1 MAMQSIE
8 QQRAKA
14 ALAWAES
21 QGKNV
26 DSETVSAAV
35 GMPAMILMN
44 GLGQT
49 AAFYKSK
56 DKAHYTNLY
65 NELSKW
71 LIQKGKPYAGKENML
86 KGITEGDAKTYRA
99 AQVEALAYLQ
109 WVKKFAK
116 AYAKESD
123 HAATL

>member
-14 ALAWAES
+14 ALEWA
-21 QGKNV
+21 KNGV
-26 DSETVSAAV
+26 DSEALSAANS
-35 GMPAMILMN
+35 MPAMILMN

-56 DKAHYTNLY
+56 GGRQEELYTL
-65 NELSKW
+65 LSDW
-71 LIQKGKPYAGKENML
+71 LKQPGKPYADKDLLN
-86 KGITEGDAKTYRA
+86 GITSSDAKIYRA

-116 AYAKESD
+116 AYSQGV
-123 HAATL
+123 

>member
-1 MAMQSIE
+1 MGLQSIE

-14 ALAWAES
+14 ALAWAE
-21 QGKNV
+21 QGVNA
-26 DSETVSAAV
+26 DALSAAV
-35 GMPAMILMN
+35 AMPAMILMN

-56 DKAHYTNLY
+56 GGAQAALY
-65 NELSKW
+65 KLLSDW
-71 LIQKGKPYAGKENML
+71 LKQTGKPYAGKDL
-86 KGITEGDAKTYRA
+86 LQGITQGDAQTYRA

-116 AYAKESD
+116 AYAKGE
-123 HAATL
+123 

>member
-1 MAMQSIE
+1 MAIQSIE

-26 DSETVSAAV
+26 DGETVSAAV
-35 GMPAMILMN
+35 AMPAMILMN

-71 LIQKGKPYAGKENML
+71 LIQSGKPYAGKENML
-86 KGITEGDAKTYRA
+86 KGITQGDARTYRA
-99 AQVEALAYLQ
+99 AQIEALAYLQ

-116 AYAKESD
+116 AYAKGE
-123 HAATL
+123 

>member
-14 ALAWAES
+14 ALAWANK
-21 QGKNV
+21 GV
-26 DSETVSAAV
+26 DDKALSAAV
-35 GMPAMILMN
+35 AMPAMILMN

-56 DKAHYTNLY
+56 GGAQEVLY
-65 NELSKW
+65 VLLSDW
-71 LIQKGKPYAGKENML
+71 LKKNVKSYANKKDL
-86 KGITEGDAKTYRA
+86 LDGITQCDAKDYRA

-116 AYAKESD
+116 AYAKGE
-123 HAATL
+123 